1 MHRIRTGFIAF
12 GPRGVEDVLH
22 CLVVDLALDGDEGV
36 EELVGDVDEDG
47 RATGRDAVLHDED
60 KKFGEERIDLI
71 GGLEVVELDQEV
83 GGEVD
88 VHGLRWLELQG
99 GVTKAEAGAEGTK
112 STLTTA
118 SGEMTALLVAS
129 GNGRC
134 AG

>member
-1 MHRIRTGFIAF
+1 M
-12 GPRGVEDVLH
+12 
-22 CLVVDLALDGDEGV
+22 
-36 EELVGDVDEDG
+36 
-47 RATGRDAVLHDED
+47 
-60 KKFGEERIDLI
+60 I

-118 SGEMTALLVAS
+118 SGEMTALLVAR